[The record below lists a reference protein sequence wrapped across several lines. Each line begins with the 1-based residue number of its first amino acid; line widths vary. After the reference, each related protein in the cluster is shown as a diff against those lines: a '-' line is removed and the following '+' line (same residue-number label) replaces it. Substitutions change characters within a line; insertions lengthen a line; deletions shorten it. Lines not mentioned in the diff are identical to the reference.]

1 MLRSVIVCF
10 LTPIPIWSML
20 VAKISCFS
28 FFESQSVFMESKDLL
43 PSNQSQRVFRARL
56 KILQPGLISH
66 ITQRAA
72 GKELL
77 FIDKGDYLYMLGLFK
92 DVAEKFDINF
102 YAFCLMQNHLHILI
116 EPQKENLAEAMHSI
130 FSRYAARFN
139 RKYARRGHLFGG
151 PYRQAVCLDDP
162 YFLTASVYIH
172 LNPVRAGLSKDAQS
186 YQWSSCL
193 IYGPKFSA
201 ASFIDPG
208 PVLRLLDENEEIARK
223 HYELILAEGSSSE
236 SENILEQEGAIEKF
250 CVRLASLFPGLF
262 GRIRTRKKNKS
273 KDELVDIV
281 SLDELLHKVRS
292 DSSQMPETR
301 KAKRYLAQQLMARGF
316 TGKEIARKL
325 GVSRKTVYNLLNFEP
340 DSKKLPISDLAR
352 FE

>member
-1 MLRSVIVCF
+1 
-10 LTPIPIWSML
+10 ML

-102 YAFCLMQNHLHILI
+102 YAFCLMPNHIHILI
-116 EPQKENLAEAMHSI
+116 ETRKENLAEAMHSI

-151 PYRQAVCLDDP
+151 PYRQAICLDDP

-273 KDELVDIV
+273 KDELVDVV

-316 TGKEIARKL
+316 TGKEISRKL